1 MHVGLLLAVLLLVPP
16 VATPPSQGNG
26 AGGSAGAPIPS
37 AAVAV
42 VGGRS
47 VSVRGE
53 SGGLSR
59 LTYIPSASRFA
70 QYRGGVRQTC
80 SITADRDGFVLSN
93 GDVVDRGTV
102 VTSHYVFVEGIAI
115 PFDLP
120 PAVLP
125 DDVVHVGSRGSLVD
139 AMRTFT
145 VFCDGAYYDI
155 NQRGLIEVPFLDVF
169 FTPLAR
175 LDQLRNDLQLDRP
188 VVFEN
193 PVVGRFGGLVTRYP
207 VWLAIGD
214 EVWRQEVSNP
224 QEYRGATLELIT
236 VPRELEFDVEFVPN
250 PAKPS
255 PAFSG
260 VVSCVPGT
268 GIGMA
273 RGVGGVVPALPVLPE
288 QATPGVNGPCMWT
301 PPGPGRVTF
310 TARITYTVTFRVDGY
325 TMPDDDYVW
334 ESVPTEFVTGE
345 LIAVNTKP

>member
-1 MHVGLLLAVLLLVPP
+1 MLVTGLVSLVMLVSPIPPP
-16 VATPPSQGNG
+16 VAGGGGSHTPPT
-26 AGGSAGAPIPS
+26 P

-53 SGGLSR
+53 SGGLTR
-59 LTYIPSASRFA
+59 LTYIPSASQFA

-125 DDVVHVGSRGSLVD
+125 DDVAHVGSRGPLVD

-145 VFCDGAYYDI
+145 VFCDGTYYDI
-155 NQRGLIEVPFLDVF
+155 NQRGLIEVPFLDVS

-260 VVSCVPGT
+260 VVSCVPGA
-268 GIGMA
+268 GISA
-273 RGVGGVVPALPVLPE
+273 SGVGGVMPALPVLPE
-288 QATPGVNGPCMWT
+288 QTTPGVNGPCMWT

-325 TMPDDDYVW
+325 TMPDDDHVW